1 MFKTRNKLLGL
12 LAILALVAA
21 ACSPSSGTDT
31 TEGATATTAGGGT
44 DTTAGGGTDTT
55 AGDGGDAM
63 MPGEGV
69 SLNMG
74 RANWASGYFQAYVY
88 QLVLQELGYEISNPA
103 DTELDPSLAYL
114 AMAQGDIDFWVNSW
128 YPGHDAWHA
137 AELPDGSLVG
147 DHIDGLGASFAGGGI
162 QGFLI
167 EKGFADEFGIKTME
181 QFNANADAIAAYDAE
196 DPVPGNGL
204 ADIYGCPESFT
215 CDNIIQNQIAFGEWD
230 NIQQVIA
237 GYDAMFAE
245 AEDKV
250 GDGIPAIIYTW
261 TPTAYVAKLIP
272 GVNVYWLGTE
282 SVLDDS
288 NPAEQEGGEAH
299 QQELGPTGA
308 TSFVAIPVDQCPAAA
323 DDPDG
328 LCPMGWLPATVTPTA
343 NLTILDDNPVF
354 KALLEN
360 LSLPVVD
367 ISLAN
372 FQADQ
377 AGGSEADYIEL
388 ATTWI
393 ADNRQIVDP
402 AIEAALA
409 AG

>member
-1 MFKTRNKLLGL
+1 MIIRNNRLLWI

-21 ACSPSSGTDT
+21 ACSPSGGDATTTTAGTTDD
-31 TEGATATTAGGGT
+31 TEGATATTGG
-44 DTTAGGGTDTT
+44 D
-55 AGDGGDAM
+55 DGGDDGGGAL
-63 MPGEGV
+63 PGEGV
-69 SLNMG
+69 SINMG

-88 QLVLQELGYEISNPA
+88 QQVLQELGYDISNPA

-128 YPGHDAWHA
+128 YPGHGAWLE
-137 AELPDGSLVG
+137 AELPDDSLVG
-147 DHIDGLGASFAGGGI
+147 DHVEGLGASFAGGGI
-162 QGFLI
+162 QGWLI
-167 EKGFADEFGIKTME
+167 EKDFADEFGVYTME
-181 QFNANADAIAAYDAE
+181 QFNSNADAIAAYDAE
-196 DPVPGNGL
+196 DPEPGNGI

-215 CDNIIQNQIAFGEWD
+215 CDNIIQNMIAFGEW
-230 NIQQVIA
+230 NNVAQVIA

-261 TPTAYVAKLIP
+261 TPTAYVAKLVP
-272 GVNVYWLGTE
+272 GVNVYWMGAET
-282 SVLDDS
+282 VLDDS
-288 NPAEQEGGEAH
+288 NPAEQEGGAEH

-308 TSFVAIPVDQCPAAA
+308 TSFVAIPADQCPSAA
-323 DDPDG
+323 DTDDG

-343 NLTILDDNPVF
+343 NSTILEDNPVF
-354 KALLEN
+354 EALLAN

-372 FQADQ
+372 FAADQ
-377 AGGSEADYIEL
+377 AGGSEETYNDL
-388 ATTWI
+388 ATEWI
-393 ADNRQIVDP
+393 ANNRVIVDI
-402 AIEAALA
+402 AIERAMVA